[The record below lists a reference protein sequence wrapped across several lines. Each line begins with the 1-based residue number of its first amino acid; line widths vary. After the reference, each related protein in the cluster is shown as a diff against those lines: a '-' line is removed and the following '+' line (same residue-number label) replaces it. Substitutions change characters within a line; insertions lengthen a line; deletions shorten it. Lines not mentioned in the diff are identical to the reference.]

1 MKLNQNFKAVY
12 RSKIWRLLVSIAVS
26 LNFLVSAQT
35 SRAQSSA
42 PASSAAASAATLPSL
57 PTAPSLELE
66 KPGPKELQELDERL
80 KALTSSDAST
90 REDAARELLEID
102 QRFVPALA
110 HRLNGIAERADKEAM
125 KRLFGELRKS
135 ARESDD
141 DERDGRDKSSAR
153 PDYLTLLVTKG
164 RPQDRAFADLI
175 SVIGISRMLSQI
187 GTVEATRVLISVYV
201 RFGEF
206 LRIHTQ
212 RELARL
218 GDKAVPA
225 LLETR
230 RFPAEKVARWAARQL
245 DALGRAVPGE
255 AVRIP
260 DPQVLADVLRAY
272 GRARDPDAA
281 RIIVSFANSERGVVR
296 EAARQAIALMGE
308 VSLWQ
313 LRDTYENVVGKKPPR
328 DWSWERTAR
337 ELFAAF
343 DRARSMAVA
352 NDFEAG
358 RVARAKGDLDGMRK
372 AFDLVV
378 TEDPRFEQPAE
389 LAAGYLE
396 YAESVAKTAP
406 EAAELAYLRAE
417 RFTEAAADKARIQGK
432 ILALRAQ
439 ASAKGG
445 VADLKLVER
454 ALELDPSNSAAQ
466 ALRTELRSGKPG
478 GTSERARHIAAGS
491 IGLTAL
497 LAVLVLLRRRK
508 EDADAEQPPAVP
520 PPNSPPAES
529 TRTAAAPPP
538 AATETTDP
546 TDSGTPAA

>member
-1 MKLNQNFKAVY
+1 MKLKQNFKEHH
-12 RSKIWRLLVSIAVS
+12 RTNGWRLLVSVAVS
-26 LNFLVSAQT
+26 LNFLVAGQT
-35 SRAQSSA
+35 SRAQSGA
-42 PASSAAASAATLPSL
+42 PVSSAGGSAATPPSL
-57 PTAPSLELE
+57 PAAPSLELE

-125 KRLFGELRKS
+125 KRLFGELRKN

-141 DERDGRDKSSAR
+141 DDRDKGSGR
-153 PDYLTLLVTKG
+153 PDYLALLVTKG

-187 GTVEATRVLISVYV
+187 GSVEATRVLISVYV

-296 EAARQAIALMGE
+296 EAARQSIALMGE

-343 DRARSMAVA
+343 DRARSLAVA

-396 YAESVAKTAP
+396 YAESIAKAEP

-417 RFTEAAADKARIQGK
+417 RFTEAAGDKARIQGK

-439 ASAKGG
+439 ASAKSG

-454 ALELDPSNSAAQ
+454 ALELDPSNSAAK

-497 LAVLVLLRRRK
+497 LSVLVLLRRRK
-508 EDADAEQPPAVP
+508 EDAAGEKPP
-520 PPNSPPAES
+520 
-529 TRTAAAPPP
+529 AAPPNTP
-538 AATETTDP
+538 ALESAPTAAVPDPAVTETTNP
-546 TDSGTPAA
+546 SDSGTPAA